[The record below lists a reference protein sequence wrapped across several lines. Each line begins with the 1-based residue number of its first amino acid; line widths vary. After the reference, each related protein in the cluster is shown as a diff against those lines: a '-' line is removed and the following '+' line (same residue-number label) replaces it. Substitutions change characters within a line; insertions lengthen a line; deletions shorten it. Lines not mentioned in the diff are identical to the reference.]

1 MIMKKLFL
9 LMTMSLFIFSGIYGA
24 EALIVDN
31 NTDKSQIE
39 SIKIQNQID
48 GKRSVVQSK
57 KIDKKEL
64 RKIRKQVRKIY
75 KENNKER
82 TNMSQMLLVGGLLL
96 FLGLLL
102 YLIVSIS
109 FIGIAV
115 MILGLLLLVY
125 GVLKQFF

>member
-75 KENNKER
+75 RENHKDR
-82 TNMSQMLLVGGLLL
+82 TNVDNMVLAG
-96 FLGLLL
+96 LGLLL
-102 YLIVSIS
+102 IGLLFM
-109 FIGIAV
+109 FIIHLVGVIII
-115 MILGLLLLVY
+115 ILGLVLLVY
-125 GVLKQFF
+125 GVLKMFF